1 MADSEDN
8 IVYLDLFGIPQYF
21 KGPIEGMLAPVE
33 CKFCLQV
40 HDSAKVDVLQRYS
53 DCSVWKCPNCGTRID
68 DRPQPLGSAIPIR
81 ER

>member
-1 MADSEDN
+1 MADDEKVVAY
-8 IVYLDLFGIPQYF
+8 IDLFGVPHF
-21 KGPIEGMLAPVE
+21 AGASVEGMFAPVR

-68 DRPQPLGSAIPIR
+68 DRPEPFGSAIPLK
-81 ER
+81 